1 MRLWRISNYADLKG
15 LGGLKAAARWHHR
28 GAPVVY
34 TSETPSG
41 ALLEMIVH
49 LEANDLRDV
58 PDGYQLLEIDAP
70 EGISIIEC
78 DSQSLPEFWQDKESY
93 TRTVGSEWLSN
104 LSSSLLRV
112 PSAIAPHT
120 FNVLV
125 NPLHIDSQR
134 LVIVSVNRF
143 HFDARILKEKL
154 G

>member
-15 LGGLKAAARWHHR
+15 LGGLKAPARWHHR

-41 ALLEMIVH
+41 ALLEMMVH
-49 LEANDLRDV
+49 LEANDLNE
-58 PDGYQLLEIDAP
+58 PPNGYQLLEIDAP
-70 EGISIIEC
+70 EGVSMIEY
-78 DSQSLPEFWQDKESY
+78 DFHSLPEYWQANESY
-93 TRTVGSEWLSN
+93 TRTVGSEWLSD

-125 NPLHIDSQR
+125 NPLHVDSRR

-143 HFDARILKEKL
+143 PFDARLLK
-154 G
+154 